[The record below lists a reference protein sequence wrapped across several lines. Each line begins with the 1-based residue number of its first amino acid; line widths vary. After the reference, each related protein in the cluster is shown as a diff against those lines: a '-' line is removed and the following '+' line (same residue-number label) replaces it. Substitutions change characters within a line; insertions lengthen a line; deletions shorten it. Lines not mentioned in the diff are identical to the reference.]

1 MVTALRIE
9 TLAQN
14 NATIPQTRL
23 KVVRGSKS
31 DNIPISPF
39 GPATALK
46 DKKFNVFHWQLQFDF
61 SKPVQ
66 AATRPRKQSRAR
78 TAKPSVQPVDQ
89 SGKKLNRLQ
98 KLKALAGVETGAQ
111 QEARLAK
118 GAIDRTAFLQWIER
132 GIDHMT
138 KEPIY
143 KRFSKIARSETL
155 RALNKTRTL
164 RGISAEEAEQIWMDH
179 YHNTIIKVADA
190 LGDGVHEFEGGI
202 HRFDDYFFSFLV
214 PDAKRYVRYLD
225 QANVQHYHIYADSED
240 DDKGDIW
247 GLLGKMLSEVPTF
260 LEGRVEEFK
269 EYCYYEIFRMAEN
282 DYVQDND
289 PQQWR
294 DVLFFTTY
302 YSTRQTLGQVS
313 QELGFSV
320 HAISKGRDKV
330 KAFVQENMSLASLQT
345 AFGKK
350 IMEGCN
356 CG

>member
-14 NATIPQTRL
+14 NAPIPQTRL
-23 KVVRGSKS
+23 KVVRGSKLDS
-31 DNIPISPF
+31 VPISPY

-66 AATRPRKQSRAR
+66 ASPRPRKQNRQR
-78 TAKPSVQPVDQ
+78 VAKPSVQPVEQ

-118 GAIDRTAFLQWIER
+118 GAIDRSAFLQWIER
-132 GIDHMT
+132 GIDHKT

-155 RALNKTRTL
+155 RALNQSTTL
-164 RGISAEEAEQIWMDH
+164 RGLREDYAKQIWTDM
-179 YHNTIIKVADA
+179 YHDTILKVADA
-190 LGDGVHEFEGGI
+190 FGDGVHEFPNGV
-202 HRFDDYFFSFLV
+202 HRFDDYFYTFLV
-214 PDAKRYVRYLD
+214 KDAKRNVWQLD
-225 QANVQHYHIYADSED
+225 KQEEDQDRIYSE
-240 DDKGDIW
+240 KGDIW

-282 DYVQDND
+282 EYVQDND

-313 QELGFSV
+313 AELGFSV

-330 KAFVQENMSLASLQT
+330 KAFVQENMSLTSLQT